1 MSSTEARI
9 QSEILLRLGSR
20 PDVVLWRNS
29 VGVAVP
35 MSGDSPQRYGQVG
48 SPDLLGSVTV
58 RGVAVALGVEV
69 KTATGRV
76 RPEQERWI
84 AGHLARG
91 WIVFVARSADEAHA
105 MLEQHIALARARMG
119 AP

>member
-1 MSSTEARI
+1 MSTEARI

-20 PDVVLWRNS
+20 DDVVLWRNS

-35 MSGDSPQRYGQVG
+35 MSGDAPQRYGQVG
-48 SPDLLGSVTV
+48 SPDLMGSVTV
-58 RGVAVALGVEV
+58 RGVAVALAVEV
-69 KTATGRV
+69 KSGTGRV

-84 AGHLARG
+84 KGHLARG
-91 WIVFVARSADEAHA
+91 WIVFVARSADEAERL
-105 MLEQHIALARARMG
+105 LEQHLMLARARMG